1 MVLKLYSAPLVGIGG
16 NAGIVAL
23 VLAEKRI
30 PFEDVPL
37 DFLIDE
43 QKQPKHR
50 TKHPFGQVPVLE
62 DEDGF
67 LLYETRAI
75 CRYIAEKY
83 PHQGPLLIPSPQASL
98 RERALFEQAASVEFA
113 DFHNAAGLVFA
124 ATVKAELH
132 GLQIDCKAVEDG
144 MATLIEVLEA
154 YEQILSRQK
163 YAAGNELTIVD
174 FFHLVPM
181 YALVMKGLV
190 GDAMTCDARPNVARW
205 WKAISSRPEWIRL
218 RDEGITSRISYYT
231 ESSEGM

>member
-62 DEDGF
+62 DEDG
-67 LLYETRAI
+67 
-75 CRYIAEKY
+75 
-83 PHQGPLLIPSPQASL
+83 PQASL